1 MANKF
6 IEDGLRQMQADMGAG
21 AATAAS
27 NPYIVPDADYSVWGD
42 IGNFFTGDRTRAE
55 NATAA
60 YNQWASEEAARKFNS
75 EEAQKNRDWQTEMA
89 NTAYQRAMADAKKAG
104 INPYYIVG
112 NSGAA
117 TGSSASASYGGGG
130 KGPNY
135 SGGNGYGK
143 QTADTIKSAIQTA
156 VKVMGILLLA

>member
-1 MANKF
+1 MANEFK
-6 IEDGLRQMQADMGAG
+6 DLALQKLQAEMGAG

-27 NPYIVPDADYSVWGD
+27 NPYRVPDADYSIWGD

-60 YNQWASEEAARKFNS
+60 YNQWASEEAGRRFNA

-104 INPYYIVG
+104 INPYYVVG
-112 NSGAA
+112 NAGAA
-117 TGSSASASYGGGG
+117 TGSSASASYGGG
-130 KGPNY
+130 KAPNY
-135 SGGNGYGK
+135 AGGNGYGK

-156 VKVMGILLLA
+156 VKVMGILMLA